1 MKLIPYIVNF
11 FQLIQDIEMTRYRN
25 QNSTAERPQPA
36 TDAAPATALLV
47 RSTPSTPAHRSRP
60 AGRMRRNCESIREAD
75 GINLV
80 DEGDAFGFCAQD
92 DVPAGENLLTWTTTR
107 ADNNMRMAAIT
118 VARRGNVAPMFRVTR
133 SIDENSPT
141 GTKVGEPVVAHIRTI
156 GRCIW
161 ASLMCTVL
169 EPRS

>member
-1 MKLIPYIVNF
+1 
-11 FQLIQDIEMTRYRN
+11 
-25 QNSTAERPQPA
+25 
-36 TDAAPATALLV
+36 
-47 RSTPSTPAHRSRP
+47 
-60 AGRMRRNCESIREAD
+60 MRRKYEADREAD

-80 DEGDAFGFCAQD
+80 DEGDAFGLFAQD
-92 DVPAGENLLTWTTTR
+92 DVPAGENPLTWTTTR
-107 ADNNMRMAAIT
+107 ADNHMRMAVIT
-118 VARRGNVAPMFRVTR
+118 VARRDNVAPMFRVTR

-156 GRCIW
+156 GRCTW

>member
-1 MKLIPYIVNF
+1 
-11 FQLIQDIEMTRYRN
+11 
-25 QNSTAERPQPA
+25 
-36 TDAAPATALLV
+36 
-47 RSTPSTPAHRSRP
+47 
-60 AGRMRRNCESIREAD
+60 MRRKYEPIREAD

-80 DEGDAFGFCAQD
+80 DEGDAFGLFAQD
-92 DVPAGENLLTWTTTR
+92 DVPAGGNPLTGTTTD

-118 VARRGNVAPMFRVTR
+118 VARRANVAPMFSVTR

-141 GTKVGEPVVAHIRTI
+141 GTAMGEPVVAHIRTI
-156 GRCIW
+156 GPCIW